1 MSLAGTLS
9 LAEVPVAAPSHRQF
23 TAYVGI
29 DWADTKHDICLQVA
43 GDTEH
48 QFDCVPHQVARI
60 DEWAT
65 ALHQR
70 YGGPIAVA
78 LELAKGPIV
87 AALQKHDFFVLFP
100 INPSTLAKY
109 RVAFKPSRAKD
120 DPTDAELA
128 LDLLLRH
135 PERFTPLKPQ
145 SAAMRSLL
153 SLNEQRRELVNDKTR
168 FTNRLCNTLKQY
180 YPQALDWFEQTD
192 TVLFCDFL
200 NRWPTLMAVKRAR
213 KTTVEAFFH
222 AHNGRRA
229 KLIEARLQSIRV
241 ANPLTEDPGIV
252 APCRLHVLVLVEQL
266 RTTLTAI
273 NLFDEEIAAV
283 ASTLPDYALFQSLPG
298 AGPHLAPRLLAAF
311 GEQRERFQ
319 GAHELQKYSG
329 IAPVTER
336 SGKKSWVHWRW
347 RCPTFLRQTFVEW
360 AGQTINKSFW
370 AGAYYRQQRAKGSSY
385 QAAVRALAFK
395 WIRILYRCWQT
406 RTPYDESTYLSA
418 LRTRGSS
425 LLQNLDLQVQ
435 SA

>member
-1 MSLAGTLS
+1 MSQAGTLS
-9 LAEVPVAAPSHRQF
+9 LAEVHVEALSHLQF

-29 DWADTKHDICLQVA
+29 DWADTKHDICLQAA

-48 QFDCVPHQVARI
+48 RFDCIPHQAARI
-60 DEWAT
+60 DEWAK

-87 AALQKHDFFVLFP
+87 AALQKYDFFVLFP

-128 LDLLLRH
+128 LDLLFRH

-153 SLNEQRRELVNDKTR
+153 SLIEQRRELVNDKTR

-213 KTTVEAFFH
+213 KTTLEAFFH
-222 AHNGRRA
+222 AHNGRRT
-229 KLIEARLQSIRV
+229 KLIKARLESIRV
-241 ANPLTEDPGIV
+241 ATPLTEDPGIV
-252 APCRLHVLVLVEQL
+252 APCRLHVLALVEQL

-311 GEQRERFQ
+311 GEQRDRFQ
-319 GAHELQKYSG
+319 GAHELQKYAG

-347 RCPTFLRQTFVEW
+347 QCPTFLRQTFVEW

-406 RTPYDESTYLSA
+406 RTPYDESTYLNA
-418 LRTRGSS
+418 LRERGSS

-435 SA
+435 NA